1 MPKED
6 RRIIFENDEVYKAIF
21 ALSAQKEIAK
31 PPPGVLTSVTLT
43 ETQPAEVVVR
53 LENPAQNFNENV
65 KYTYDFVA
73 AALMMYCRGLGI
85 PLPKKAH
92 KSLLIV
98 EGKLVLR
105 VQI

>member
-6 RRIIFENDEVYKAIF
+6 RRIVFDHDEVYKAIY
-21 ALSAQKEIAK
+21 ALAIQKEITR
-31 PPPGVLTSVTLT
+31 PPPGVLTDLRLI
-43 ETQPAEVVVR
+43 EGPPAEVAVR
-53 LENPAQNFNENV
+53 LENPAQNFNQEF
-65 KYTYDFVA
+65 KYTNDFIA

-92 KSLLIV
+92 KSLLVV
-98 EGKLVLR
+98 EGKLSLR